1 MSTDWNLIELADLG
15 VLRFRGADA
24 VKFLQGQVSND
35 VERLTAERSQL
46 AGYHNPQGR
55 VIALLRV
62 VQLAPDDDRAVTER
76 SARKSP
82 AGASDEIP
90 SGDVLAILPRDL
102 VATVASR
109 LMKFVLR
116 AKVKIADDSDGWRI
130 AGLVAPHAERAGSAG
145 RVSSASSSR
154 AGASAS
160 AGVSSSGAA
169 SVESSNAGASGSPR
183 TAGNGS
189 SDRDELTPEAA
200 AAFEARA
207 TSWAAAQFEQASA
220 AAATAGE
227 LSLAAAQLEDAES
240 VVPLP
245 TASALMLPDA
255 VHSQSLAGGTVIIRI
270 GATPARWLVLSP
282 AGEAAPLAGCV
293 AAGRDVW
300 RLLDIAD
307 GEAQVYA
314 ATSEEFVAQMLNL
327 DALDAIA
334 FDKGCYTGQE
344 VIARAHYRGRVKRR
358 LQRFV
363 SRGTATKP
371 DVGAT
376 GQLTDGRTFKVVEAA
391 QLEDGRVEFLA
402 VAPIVGG
409 ASTGAAEGASSGAR
423 EGDPSSTVPIA
434 VATTE
439 ASVAPAASTPIID
452 AEVLPL
458 PYPLP
463 E

>member
-1 MSTDWNLIELADLG
+1 MSTDWNLMELADLG

-35 VERLTAERSQL
+35 VERLTAERSQI

-55 VIALLRV
+55 VIALLRLA
-62 VQLAPDDDRAVTER
+62 QLAPE
-76 SARKSP
+76 
-82 AGASDEIP
+82 
-90 SGDVLAILPRDL
+90 DVLAILPREL
-102 VATVASR
+102 IATVASR

-116 AKVKIADDSDGWRI
+116 AKVKIADDSAGWRI
-130 AGLVAPHAERAGSAG
+130 AGLVAPRAGSAAAG
-145 RVSSASSSR
+145 R
-154 AGASAS
+154 ASA
-160 AGVSSSGAA
+160 ASSSGA
-169 SVESSNAGASGSPR
+169 GASG
-183 TAGNGS
+183 AGSGA
-189 SDRDELTPEAA
+189 SDKLSPEAV
-200 AAFEARA
+200 AAFDARA
-207 TSWAAAQFEQASA
+207 TSWAAAQFQQASA
-220 AAATAGE
+220 AAATVGE
-227 LSLAAAQLEDAES
+227 LSSAAAQLEEAES

-255 VHSQSLAGGTVIIRI
+255 VHSQSVAGGTVIIRV

-282 AGEAAPLAGCV
+282 AGAAAPLAGCV
-293 AAGRDVW
+293 AADRDAW

-327 DALDAIA
+327 DALDGIA

-363 SRGTATKP
+363 SSGRTAKLT
-371 DVGAT
+371 VGST
-376 GQLTDGRTFKVVEAA
+376 GQLTDGRAFKVVEAV
-391 QLEDGRVEFLA
+391 QLADGRCEFLA
-402 VAPIVGG
+402 VAPMVAGAGG
-409 ASTGAAEGASSGAR
+409 TEAISSGANA
-423 EGDPSSTVPIA
+423 GAQAGSSDGPT
-434 VATTE
+434 
-439 ASVAPAASTPIID
+439 ASVTQEANAVPTASTPVLE
-452 AEVLPL
+452 AGVLPL